1 MKLAK
6 LSENDFKTLSL
17 ISSIYNRL
25 CTNPSDEHNN
35 VVRAVT
41 IDFLTK
47 DHYPEDLDME
57 LCDMTVNTV
66 VDDLIETEVSLLR
79 SFLTQF
85 WHSRCGI
92 K

>member
-6 LSENDFKTLSL
+6 LSEKDFKTLSL

-47 DHYPEDLDME
+47 DHYPEDLDIE
-57 LCDMTVNTV
+57 LANKTLNMVIDNF
-66 VDDLIETEVSLLR
+66 VDVEVSLLR
-79 SFLTQF
+79 SFLTQV
-85 WHSRCGI
+85 WRSRCGI